1 MSVSAIRQPAG
12 FERHFRT
19 SPVTDPWEP
28 LWSKREGVRFII
40 AFTAAPAHCNSRG
53 LLHGGVIS
61 ALADNAM
68 GLACSFAVGGD
79 VRLLT
84 VHLSVDFTGLA
95 AVGAWVE
102 VTATPTKVGRSL
114 CFADAVITADGVSV
128 ARGSTVFKASKPK
141 AA

>member
-1 MSVSAIRQPAG
+1 MLHRKAAYVLALA
-12 FERHFRT
+12 T
-19 SPVTDPWEP
+19 WC
-28 LWSKREGVRFII
+28 
-40 AFTAAPAHCNSRG
+40 AAPAHCNSRG